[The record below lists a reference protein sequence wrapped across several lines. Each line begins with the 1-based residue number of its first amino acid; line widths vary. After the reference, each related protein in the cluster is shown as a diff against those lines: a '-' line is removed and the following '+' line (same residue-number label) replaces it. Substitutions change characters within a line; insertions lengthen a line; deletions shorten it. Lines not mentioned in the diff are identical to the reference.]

1 MTVRWLWVAALLMAV
16 VSVRAQDAPSPRQL
30 AFREIYKELVE
41 INTANSVGDTQRA
54 AEAMAVRLR
63 AAGLPADDVRVLS
76 SGPRKG
82 NLVARLRG
90 TGGRGPILL
99 LAHLDVVEAKRE
111 DWTSD
116 PFTLQEIDGVFR
128 GRGTVDDKS
137 MAASFVANLIEYV
150 KEGFRPARDIILALT
165 ADEELS
171 NSPHN
176 GVRWLL
182 QNHRALVEA
191 EIAIN
196 EGGGGT
202 LRAGKPVRN
211 SVQLAE
217 KLYQSYQLEVTDRG
231 GHSAAPRRD
240 NPIYRLSRGL
250 ARLADYEFP
259 VRLNAVTRA
268 YFERIRATEEG
279 EVADAIRALLA
290 GNMHERVLAPLTSQ
304 PNLNAQIRT
313 TCVATVVEA
322 GHAENALPQTARAT
336 VNCRVLPDQSVGD
349 VEKTLVRIVDD
360 PRIKVTALGQAVTS
374 PASPPNIEVMEA
386 VTQLSE
392 AMWPGVPVI
401 LTMSGGYTDNRW
413 LRNAG
418 IPAYG
423 VSGLFSDPG
432 KSGVHG
438 RNEQVGVKELYDS
451 KEFLYR
457 LVKRLAGPKP

>member
-1 MTVRWLWVAALLMAV
+1 MARWLCIAALLVAATPV
-16 VSVRAQDAPSPRQL
+16 PAQDLSPRLQ

-41 INTANSVGDTQRA
+41 INTTDSAGDTTRA

-63 AAGLPADDVRVLS
+63 AAGVAAHDIQVI
-76 SGPRKG
+76 GAAPRKG
-82 NLVARLRG
+82 NLVARLQGSGAQR
-90 TGGRGPILL
+90 PILL
-99 LAHLDVVEAKRE
+99 VAHLDVVEAKRE
-111 DWTSD
+111 DWAFD
-116 PFTLQEIDGVFR
+116 PFTLQEVDGVFR
-128 GRGTVDDKS
+128 GRGTVDNKA
-137 MAASFVANLIEYV
+137 MAASFVANLAEYA
-150 KEGFRPARDIILALT
+150 KEGFRPDRDIILALT

-171 NSPHN
+171 NSPYN

-182 QNHRALVEA
+182 QNHRALIDA
-191 EIAIN
+191 ELAIN

-202 LRAGKPVRN
+202 LRNGKPVRN
-211 SVQLAE
+211 AVQLAE
-217 KLYQSYQLEVTDRG
+217 KLYQSYQFEATARG

-259 VRLNAVTRA
+259 IRLNAVTRA
-268 YFERIRATEEG
+268 YFERVRATEEG

-290 GNMHERVLAPLTSQ
+290 GNMHEKAMAPLANLPQ
-304 PNLNAQIRT
+304 LNAQIRT
-313 TCVATVVEA
+313 TCVATLVEA

-336 VNCRVLPDQSVGD
+336 VNCRVLPDQSVSD
-349 VEKTLVRIVDD
+349 VEKTLVKVLDD
-360 PRIKVTALGQAVTS
+360 PQIKVKALGQAVLS
-374 PASPPNIEVMEA
+374 PPSPPNIAVMEA
-386 VTQLSE
+386 VTQFSE
-392 AMWPGVPVI
+392 EMWPGVPVI

-413 LRNAG
+413 LRGAG

-438 RNEQVGVKELYDS
+438 LNEQVGVKELYDS

-457 LVKRLAGPKP
+457 LVKRLAGGK